1 MSLRDA
7 ARNALDGF
15 DAKKDKVNKFQ
26 GLPSGEY
33 TVILSDVRRADT
45 PWGTEQLTIV
55 TEVMEG
61 EHVGEKDFN
70 NVGLDEVTAKGNP
83 NPMLSNNIRL
93 IEKLAVCVGLSP
105 TDDDWEDYQTL
116 ADMFQPA
123 IGKQVIMDLKIREN
137 KKNPQYPYKNYDFDM
152 TEQQVNEPIEISDDD
167 MPF

>member
-7 ARNALDGF
+7 AMNALDGF
-15 DAKKDKVNKFQ
+15 DAKKDKIDKFE
-26 GLPSGEY
+26 GLPSGDY
-33 TVILSDVRRADT
+33 TVILNDVRRADT
-45 PWGTEQLTIV
+45 PWGTEQLTVV

-70 NVGLDEVTAKGNP
+70 NIGLDEVTTKGNP
-83 NPMLSNNIRL
+83 NPMLSRNIRL

-123 IGKQVIMDLKIREN
+123 IGKQLIMHLKVREN
-137 KKNPQYPYKNYDFDM
+137 KKNPQYPYRNYDFDESE
-152 TEQQVNEPIEISDDD
+152 EQPGNPIDISEDD